1 MRVLSEETKNAVLE
15 YNIEYQK
22 QHGISPSFRNI
33 MHALNRFACYGT
45 TLRYTVRSGRE
56 VISHE
61 YREYSPFAETV
72 GW

>member
-33 MHALNRFACYGT
+33 MHALNLVRL
-45 TLRYTVRSGRE
+45 LRYNVTL
-56 VISHE
+56 
-61 YREYSPFAETV
+61 YS
-72 GW
+72 